1 LADLLRREA
10 DAVRR
15 VHRIDH
21 LRRQLLESP
30 VKRRDL
36 GAFFAQ
42 DGVVEVNNSQRHG
55 SEGAQR
61 ISRGKIPAN
70 KLFSLPPHP
79 AMPEAMSRS
88 AAPNAFTPL
97 WVGGLLLGAAL
108 LVLAWLL
115 PANVKSLNPALLR
128 EAGRDTPGAA
138 AFARELL
145 ALDKPGPAALALAAA
160 KSVGDP
166 KTSEAASALQDYERR
181 HRDMIPWG
189 GWDVA
194 LEPLV
199 AARNAASP
207 AESTPVL
214 RFLVTTQARENLRAY
229 LRTTRLPAVQTVIRT
244 AEVTQTQRFIAAN
257 RPGGQPLDAVILLT
271 AYLWQRENLSGS
283 LQRDVR
289 ALAESAV
296 ATNQL
301 GALEEFYLDVL
312 TLGKRLNW
320 VQLSELL
327 RTASSVGTVAQF
339 AHLTRV
345 APEHLPV
352 IYTAALMTKSADS
365 VARYLIAFGKPGAE
379 NLRLALA
386 QGQGAVEQLVSRQ
399 APVTTASGAE
409 FEFGAGFVL
418 RHPEAA
424 LGLKYLAFLA
434 GMFLLLRSIDLR
446 LFFPQ
451 EKILRGA
458 FPKMGSGILAA
469 ILTFI
474 FFVFSEP
481 FLLKA
486 AAATEYQ
493 VRLVVPILGQTAAPA
508 QVSTQTPTM
517 DLSTILSIVVFAALQ
532 VAMYVICLLKISEI
546 DRQAVPVRTKLDL
559 MKNEENLFDGGLYI
573 GIAGTATALVLQVL
587 GVIEANLL
595 AAYSSNLFGIICVA
609 LVKIR
614 HVRPYVQKLILESQP
629 VAAV

>member
-1 LADLLRREA
+1 
-10 DAVRR
+10 
-15 VHRIDH
+15 
-21 LRRQLLESP
+21 
-30 VKRRDL
+30 
-36 GAFFAQ
+36 
-42 DGVVEVNNSQRHG
+42 
-55 SEGAQR
+55 
-61 ISRGKIPAN
+61 
-70 KLFSLPPHP
+70 
-79 AMPEAMSRS
+79 
-88 AAPNAFTPL
+88 L
-97 WVGGLLLGAAL
+97 WIGGLLLGAAL
-108 LVLAWLL
+108 LAVAWLL

-145 ALDKPGPAALALAAA
+145 ALDKPGPAALALEAA
-160 KSVGDP
+160 KAVGDP
-166 KTSEAASALQDYERR
+166 KAGAVDIVFQDYQRR

-194 LEPLV
+194 LEPLL
-199 AARNAASP
+199 AGRNAASP

-229 LRTTRLPAVQTVIRT
+229 LRTTRLPAVQTVLKT
-244 AEVTQTQRFIAAN
+244 AQVDQSQRFIPAS

-283 LQRDVR
+283 LQREVR
-289 ALAESAV
+289 DLAETAV

-327 RTASSVGTVAQF
+327 RTASSTGTVAQF

-352 IYTAALMTKSADS
+352 IYTAALMTRSADA

-386 QGQGAVEQLVSRQ
+386 QGQGAVQQLVTRQ
-399 APVTTASGAE
+399 APVTTSSGAE

-418 RHPEAA
+418 RHPEYA
-424 LGLKYLAFLA
+424 LAIKYAAFLA

-446 LFFPQ
+446 LFFPD
-451 EKILRGA
+451 EKMLRGA
-458 FPKMGSGILAA
+458 FPRMGSGVLAA

-486 AAATEYQ
+486 AAATDYQ
-493 VRLVVPILGQTAAPA
+493 VRLIVPILGQASAAPA
-508 QVSTQTPTM
+508 KISTQTPTM

-559 MKNEENLFDGGLYI
+559 VKNEENLFDGGLYI

-614 HVRPYVQKLILESQP
+614 HVRPYVNKLILESQP
-629 VAAV
+629 AAAA